1 MSIRAG
7 KEYSRCLKFQ
17 NNKEGLQT
25 SRRFVSSSII
35 YLYCWWVCRYSYI
48 VNIDTDEVIVPQS
61 HDTWGHMMEAVRET
75 DAKVEG
81 NQGRGL
87 LLKLK

>member
-1 MSIRAG
+1 M
-7 KEYSRCLKFQ
+7 
-17 NNKEGLQT
+17 
-25 SRRFVSSSII
+25 
-35 YLYCWWVCRYSYI
+35 
-48 VNIDTDEVIVPQS
+48 DTDEVIVPQT

-81 NQGRGL
+81 SQGRGL